1 MTTGPT
7 FVLVVALLPAA
18 AGAAQGGSPP
28 GASSAPS
35 SAAPAR
41 ETPSVSFEEAS
52 RRAAAARDTGDPAE
66 AVRWYREGVRLRPDW
81 DEGWWYIGALS
92 YERHDSS
99 QAARAFG
106 RFVALKPDSGP
117 GWALRGLVEFDR
129 RHYDL
134 SMRYLAHGLS
144 LGSVGNAEIRD
155 VVYYDMAVLRL
166 RAGQFPLASEPLAA
180 LARAKT
186 ETPALVTACGLFV
199 LGMAML
205 PEDVPAEKQELVQA
219 AGRAGFSALGLKREA
234 RPRFEELLA
243 RYPDTPNLH
252 YGYGSYLLQL
262 GADYAAPALD
272 AFRKEIEVD
281 PKAVYPRLEIA
292 FELMKQGEH
301 AAALP
306 YAEEATRLAPGLFA
320 AHHAL
325 GRALLETGQVPR
337 GVSELERAVRLAPES
352 PDMRAALARA
362 YVMAGRREDAE
373 KERDAYRR
381 LQVAREKDRLPG
393 FAREDTIPEEAK
405 KP

>member
-1 MTTGPT
+1 VFTGPAL
-7 FVLVVALLPAA
+7 LVVAILAPAP
-18 AGAAQGGSPP
+18 AGAAQGANPP
-28 GASSAPS
+28 VAKPAPS
-35 SAAPAR
+35 SATAAR
-41 ETPSVSFEEAS
+41 ATPSVSFDEAA
-52 RRAAAARDTGDPAE
+52 RRAATARDTGDPVE
-66 AVRWYREGVRLRPDW
+66 AVRWYREGVRLRPEW

-92 YERHDSS
+92 YERRDSV
-99 QAARAFG
+99 QAARAFA

-117 GWALRGLVEFDR
+117 GWALRGLAEFDR

-134 SMRYLAHGLS
+134 SIRYLAHGLS
-144 LGSVGNAEIRD
+144 LGSVGRAEIRD
-155 VVYYDMAVLRL
+155 VVYYRMALLRI
-166 RAGQFPLASEPLAA
+166 RAGQFPLATEPLAA
-180 LARAKT
+180 LARAKS
-186 ETPALVTACGLFV
+186 ETPSLVTTCGLF
-199 LGMAML
+199 LLRMAML
-205 PEDVPAEKQELVQA
+205 PEEVPPDKREIVQM
-219 AGRAGFSALGLKREA
+219 AGRAACSALGGKPDA
-234 RPRFEELLA
+234 RSRFEELLV

-252 YGYGSYLLQL
+252 YGYGGYLLQL
-262 GADYAAPALD
+262 GADHAGPALD

-325 GRALLETGQVPR
+325 GRALLETGQVAR
-337 GVSELERAVRLAPES
+337 GVGELEKAVRLAPDS

-373 KERDAYRR
+373 KERDVYRR

>member
-1 MTTGPT
+1 MNTVPAL
-7 FVLVVALLPAA
+7 LVSVVLLPAL
-18 AGAAQGGSPP
+18 AGAAPEARPP
-28 GASSAPS
+28 A
-35 SAAPAR
+35 
-41 ETPSVSFEEAS
+41 VSFEEVS
-52 RRAAAARDTGDPAE
+52 RRAAAARDAGDA
-66 AVRWYREGVRLRPDW
+66 AGAIRWYREGVRLRPAW

-92 YERHDSS
+92 YERHDSAP
-99 QAARAFG
+99 AARAFA

-117 GWALRGLVEFDR
+117 GWALRGLAEFDR
-129 RHYDL
+129 RNYDA
-134 SMRYLAHGLS
+134 SMRHLAHGLS

-155 VVYYDMAVLRL
+155 AVYYHMAVLRL

-180 LARAKT
+180 LARAKS
-186 ETPALVTACGLFV
+186 EAPSLVTACGLFL

-219 AGRAGFSALGLKREA
+219 AGRAGFSVLGGRPEA
-234 RPRFEELLA
+234 RQRFEDLLA

-252 YGYGSYLLQL
+252 YGYGGYLLQQ
-262 GADYAAPALD
+262 GADNAGPALD
-272 AFRKEIEVD
+272 AFRKEIAVD

-292 FELMKQGEH
+292 FELMKQGDH

-325 GRALLETGQVPR
+325 GRALLETGQVAR
-337 GVSELERAVRLAPES
+337 GVSELERAVRLAPDS

-381 LQVAREKDRLPG
+381 LQVEREKNRLPG
-393 FAREDTIPEEAK
+393 FAREDTVPEEAK